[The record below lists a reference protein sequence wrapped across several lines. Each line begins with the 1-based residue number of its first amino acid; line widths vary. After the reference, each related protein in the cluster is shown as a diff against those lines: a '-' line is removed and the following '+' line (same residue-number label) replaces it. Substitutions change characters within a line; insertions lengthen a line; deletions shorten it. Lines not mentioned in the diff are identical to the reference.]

1 MNAQISHARSEPL
14 ALVGS
19 FLARTHALFIDGK
32 FVPPQSGETFDV
44 LNPATGEVFAKASAG
59 GAADI
64 DLAVKAARRAF
75 ESGPWSSMNASG
87 RRNLMWKLADA
98 LEKNADEIATLE
110 SLDNGMPLTMA
121 RFMVAGGAECL
132 RYNAGWAGKINGE
145 TPSIAAPNHHV
156 YTLREPIGVVGAITP
171 WNVPLAMEVNKV
183 AAALAAGCTVVLK
196 PPELTPL
203 TAIRLAEL
211 IAEVGF
217 PPGVVNVVTGFGDP
231 AGKALAAHPDV
242 DKISFTGS
250 TVVGK
255 SIVAAAAGNLKRVA
269 LELGGKSPVIIFP
282 DADLERATAGA
293 ADGIFRN
300 AGQVCVAGSRLYVHK
315 KVFDQVVGGVVE
327 RAKML
332 KVGSGMQADTQ
343 MGPLIS
349 QKQLDRVSGYVQSGT
364 EQGAEIVVGGKRLE
378 GNKGYF
384 MQPTVLAETN
394 RDMRVV
400 QEEIFGP
407 VVCAMPID
415 DEDLERIVKIA
426 NDTEYGLSSNV
437 WTRDISLAHKLARR
451 IKAGTVRING
461 GAGIDYAMPFGGY
474 KQSGWGRENSREG
487 VEAYT
492 EVKSVSVAL

>member
-1 MNAQISHARSEPL
+1 MQAQIPLSGTGLPLSVGAFVARSHPL
-14 ALVGS
+14 L
-19 FLARTHALFIDGK
+19 IDGK
-32 FVPPQSGETFDV
+32 FVSALSGETFDV
-44 LNPATGEVFAKASAG
+44 VNPASGEVFAQAAAG

-75 ESGPWSSMNASG
+75 ESGPWSTLNPAG
-87 RRNLMWKLADA
+87 RRNLMWKLSDA
-98 LEKNADEIATLE
+98 LEKHAEDIATLE

-121 RFMVAGGAECL
+121 RGMVAAATECL

-145 TPSIAAPNHHV
+145 TPTISAPSHHV
-156 YTLREPIGVVGAITP
+156 YTLREPVGVVGAITP
-171 WNVPLAMEVNKV
+171 WNVPLIMEVSKI

-196 PPELTPL
+196 PAELTPL
-203 TAIRLAEL
+203 SAVRLAEL
-211 IAEVGF
+211 IVEVGF

-231 AGKALAAHPDV
+231 AGKALVNHPEV

-269 LELGGKSPVIIFP
+269 LELGGKSPVIVFP

-293 ADGIFRN
+293 AEGIFRN
-300 AGQVCVAGSRLYVHK
+300 AGQICVAGSRLYVHK

-327 RAKML
+327 RARML
-332 KVGSGMQADTQ
+332 KVGPGLEPDTQ

-349 QKQLDRVSGYVQSGT
+349 RKQLDRVSGYVQSGS
-364 EQGAEIVVGGKRLE
+364 EQGAEIVIGGKAVGG
-378 GNKGYF
+378 KGYF

-415 DEDLERIVKIA
+415 DDDLDRIVRVA
-426 NDTEYGLSSNV
+426 NDTEYGLSSHI
-437 WTRDISLAHKLARR
+437 WTRDIGLAHKLARR

-461 GAGIDYAMPFGGY
+461 GIGLDYAMPFGGY
-474 KQSGWGRENSREG
+474 KQSGWGRENAREG

-492 EVKSVSVAL
+492 EVKTVSVAL

>member
-1 MNAQISHARSEPL
+1 MNAQISAARLEPP
-14 ALVGS
+14 ALVGA

-32 FVPPQSGETFDV
+32 FVPPVSGETFDV
-44 LNPATGEVFAKASAG
+44 INPATGEVFARASAG
-59 GAADI
+59 AAEDI
-64 DLAVKAARRAF
+64 ELAVKAARRAF
-75 ESGPWSSMNASG
+75 ESGAWATLNPAG

-98 LEKNADEIATLE
+98 LERNAEEIATLE

-121 RFMVAGGAECL
+121 RGMVAGAAECL
-132 RYNAGWAGKINGE
+132 RYNAGWAGKVNGE
-145 TPSIAAPNHHV
+145 TPTISAPNHHV

-171 WNVPLAMEVNKV
+171 WNVPLIMEVSKI

-196 PPELTPL
+196 PAELTPL

-231 AGKALAAHPDV
+231 AGKALAAHPGV

-255 SIVAAAAGNLKRVA
+255 SIVTASTGNLKRVS
-269 LELGGKSPVIIFP
+269 LELGGKSPVIVFP

-293 ADGIFRN
+293 AEGIFRN
-300 AGQVCVAGSRLYVHK
+300 AGQICVAGSRLYVHK
-315 KVFDQVVGGVVE
+315 KVFDRVVEGVVE
-327 RAKML
+327 RAKIL
-332 KVGSGMQADTQ
+332 KVGPGLQPDTQ

-349 QKQLDRVSGYVQSGT
+349 QKQLDRVSGYVQSGL
-364 EQGAEIVVGGKRLE
+364 EQGAEVVVGGKRME
-378 GNKGYF
+378 AQGYF
-384 MQPTVLAETN
+384 MQPTVIAETN

-415 DEDLERIVKIA
+415 DDDLDRIVRVA
-426 NDTEYGLSSNV
+426 NDTEYGLSSSI

-461 GAGIDYAMPFGGY
+461 GIGLDYAMPFGGY

-492 EVKSVSVAL
+492 EVKTVSVAL

>member
-1 MNAQISHARSEPL
+1 MNAQISPARSEPQ
-14 ALVGS
+14 ALVDR
-19 FLARTHALFIDGK
+19 FLARTHLLFIDGK
-32 FVPPQSGETFDV
+32 FVPALSGETFDV
-44 LNPATGEVFAKASAG
+44 INPATGEVFAKASAG

-75 ESGPWSSMNASG
+75 DSGPWGTLNPAG
-87 RRNLMWKLADA
+87 RRNLMWKLSDA
-98 LEKNADEIATLE
+98 LERNAEEIATLE

-121 RFMVAGGAECL
+121 RGMVASAIECL

-145 TPSIAAPNHHV
+145 TPAIAAPNHHV
-156 YTLREPIGVVGAITP
+156 YTLREPVGVVGAITP
-171 WNVPLAMEVNKV
+171 WNVPLIMEISKI

-196 PPELTPL
+196 PAELTPL

-231 AGKALAAHPDV
+231 AGKTLALHPEV

-255 SIVAAAAGNLKRVA
+255 SILAAAAGNLKRVA
-269 LELGGKSPVIIFP
+269 LELGGKSPVIVFP

-293 ADGIFRN
+293 AEGIFRN
-300 AGQVCVAGSRLYVHK
+300 AGQICVAGSRLYVHK
-315 KVFDQVVGGVVE
+315 KVFDRVVDGVVD
-327 RAKML
+327 RAKTL
-332 KVGSGMQADTQ
+332 KVGPGLQPDTQ

-349 QKQLDRVSGYVQSGT
+349 QKQLDRVSGYVHSGL
-364 EQGAEIVVGGKRLE
+364 EQGAEVVVGGKRME
-378 GNKGYF
+378 SKGYF

-415 DEDLERIVKIA
+415 DDDLDRIVRVA
-426 NDTEYGLSSNV
+426 NDTEYGLSSSI

-461 GAGIDYAMPFGGY
+461 GVGLDHAMPFGGY

-492 EVKSVSVAL
+492 EIKTVSVAL

>member
-1 MNAQISHARSEPL
+1 MNVQMSFTRSEPL
-14 ALVGS
+14 TLVRS
-19 FLARTHALFIDGK
+19 FLARTHALFIAGK
-32 FVPPQSGETFDV
+32 FVPARSGETFEV
-44 LNPATGEVFAKASAG
+44 INPATGEVFAKASAG
-59 GAADI
+59 AAADI

-75 ESGPWSSMNASG
+75 DSGPWSAMNPSV

-98 LEKNADEIATLE
+98 LEKNGDEIAILETLN
-110 SLDNGMPLTMA
+110 NGMPLSMA
-121 RFMVAGGAECL
+121 RSMVTGGAECL

-145 TPSIAAPNHHV
+145 TPTISAPNHHV
-156 YTLREPIGVVGAITP
+156 YTLREPVGVVGAITP
-171 WNVPLAMEVNKV
+171 WNGPLAMAVAKI

-196 PPELTPL
+196 PAELTPL

-231 AGKALAAHPDV
+231 AGKALVNHPEV
-242 DKISFTGS
+242 DKISYTGS

-282 DADLERATAGA
+282 DADLERATASA
-293 ADGIFRN
+293 AEGIFRN
-300 AGQVCVAGSRLYVHK
+300 AGQACVAGSRLYVHK
-315 KVFDQVVGGVVE
+315 KVFDQVVRGVVE
-327 RAKML
+327 RAKTL
-332 KVGSGMQADTQ
+332 KVGSGIQSDTQ

-349 QKQLDRVSGYVQSGT
+349 QKQLDRVSGYVQSGK
-364 EQGAEIVVGGKRLE
+364 EQGAEIVVGGKRVE
-378 GNKGYF
+378 GKGYF

-415 DEDLERIVKIA
+415 NEDLDRIVSVA
-426 NDTEYGLSSNV
+426 NDTEYGLSSSI

-461 GAGIDYAMPFGGY
+461 GMGLDYAMPFGGY
-474 KQSGWGRENSREG
+474 KQSGWGRENARDG

-492 EVKSVSVAL
+492 EVKTVSVAL

>member
-1 MNAQISHARSEPL
+1 MNVQMSFTRSEPL
-14 ALVGS
+14 TLVRS

-32 FVPPQSGETFDV
+32 FVPARSGETFEV
-44 LNPATGEVFAKASAG
+44 INPATGEVFAKASAG
-59 GAADI
+59 AAADI

-75 ESGPWSSMNASG
+75 DSGPWSAMNPSV

-98 LEKNADEIATLE
+98 LEKNGDEIAILETLN
-110 SLDNGMPLTMA
+110 NGMPLSMA
-121 RFMVAGGAECL
+121 RSMVTGGAECL

-145 TPSIAAPNHHV
+145 TPTISAPNHHV
-156 YTLREPIGVVGAITP
+156 YTLREPVGVVGAITP
-171 WNVPLAMEVNKV
+171 WNGPLAMAVAKI

-196 PPELTPL
+196 PAELTPL

-231 AGKALAAHPDV
+231 AGKALVNHPEV
-242 DKISFTGS
+242 DKISYTGS

-282 DADLERATAGA
+282 DADLERATASA
-293 ADGIFRN
+293 AEGIFRN
-300 AGQVCVAGSRLYVHK
+300 AGQACVAGSRLYVHK
-315 KVFDQVVGGVVE
+315 KVFDQVVRGVVE
-327 RAKML
+327 RAKTL
-332 KVGSGMQADTQ
+332 KVGSGIQSDTQ

-349 QKQLDRVSGYVQSGT
+349 QKQLDRVSGYVQSGK
-364 EQGAEIVVGGKRLE
+364 EQGAEIVVGGKRVE
-378 GNKGYF
+378 GKGYF

-415 DEDLERIVKIA
+415 NEDLDRIVSVA
-426 NDTEYGLSSNV
+426 NDTEYGLSSSI

-461 GAGIDYAMPFGGY
+461 GMGLDYAMPFGGY
-474 KQSGWGRENSREG
+474 KQSGWGRENAREG

-492 EVKSVSVAL
+492 EVKTVSVAL

>member
-1 MNAQISHARSEPL
+1 MNAQISLAPPQQH
-14 ALVGS
+14 ALVEG
-19 FLARTHALFIDGK
+19 FLARTHMLFIDGQ
-32 FVPPQSGETFDV
+32 FVSPLSGETFDV
-44 LNPATGEVFAKASAG
+44 INPATGEVFAKASAG

-75 ESGPWSSMNASG
+75 DSGPWGTLNPAG
-87 RRNLMWKLADA
+87 RRNLMWKLSEA
-98 LEKNADEIATLE
+98 LERNAEEIATLE
-110 SLDNGMPLTMA
+110 SLDNGMPITMA
-121 RFMVAGGAECL
+121 RGMVAGGVECL
-132 RYNAGWAGKINGE
+132 RYNAGWAGKVNGE
-145 TPSIAAPNHHV
+145 TPAVSAPNHHV

-171 WNVPLAMEVNKV
+171 WNVPLIMEISKV
-183 AAALAAGCTVVLK
+183 ASALAAGCTVVLK
-196 PPELTPL
+196 PAELTPL

-231 AGKALAAHPDV
+231 AGKALALHPEV
-242 DKISFTGS
+242 DKVSFTGS

-255 SIVAAAAGNLKRVA
+255 SILSAAAGNLKRVS
-269 LELGGKSPVIIFP
+269 LELGGKSPVIVFP

-293 ADGIFRN
+293 AEGIFRN
-300 AGQVCVAGSRLYVHK
+300 AGQICVAGSRLYVHN
-315 KVFDQVVGGVVE
+315 KVFDRVVEGVVE
-327 RAKML
+327 RAKTL
-332 KVGSGMQADTQ
+332 KVGPGLQPDTQ

-349 QKQLDRVSGYVQSGT
+349 QKQLDRVSGYVHSGL
-364 EQGAEIVVGGKRLE
+364 EQGAEVVVGGKRME
-378 GNKGYF
+378 SKGYF

-415 DEDLERIVKIA
+415 DDDLERIVRVA
-426 NDTEYGLSSNV
+426 NDTQYGLSSSI

-461 GAGIDYAMPFGGY
+461 GVGLDYAMPFGGY
-474 KQSGWGRENSREG
+474 KQSGWGRENGREG

-492 EVKSVSVAL
+492 EVKTVSVAL

>member
-1 MNAQISHARSEPL
+1 MNVQMSFTRSEPL
-14 ALVGS
+14 TLVRS

-32 FVPPQSGETFDV
+32 FVPARSGETFEV
-44 LNPATGEVFAKASAG
+44 INPATGEVFAKASAG
-59 GAADI
+59 AAADI

-75 ESGPWSSMNASG
+75 DSGPWSAMNPSV

-98 LEKNADEIATLE
+98 LEKNGDEIAILETLN
-110 SLDNGMPLTMA
+110 NGMPLSMA
-121 RFMVAGGAECL
+121 RSMVAGGAECL

-145 TPSIAAPNHHV
+145 TPTISAPNHHV
-156 YTLREPIGVVGAITP
+156 YTLREPVGVVGAITP
-171 WNVPLAMEVNKV
+171 WNGPLAMAVAKI

-196 PPELTPL
+196 PAELTPL

-231 AGKALAAHPDV
+231 AGKALVNHPEV
-242 DKISFTGS
+242 DKISYTGS

-282 DADLERATAGA
+282 DADLERATASA
-293 ADGIFRN
+293 AEGIFRN
-300 AGQVCVAGSRLYVHK
+300 AGQACVAGSRLYVHK
-315 KVFDQVVGGVVE
+315 KVFDQVVRGVVE
-327 RAKML
+327 RAKTL
-332 KVGSGMQADTQ
+332 KVGSGIQSDTQ

-349 QKQLDRVSGYVQSGT
+349 QKQLDRVSGYVQSGK
-364 EQGAEIVVGGKRLE
+364 EQGAEIVVGGKRVE
-378 GNKGYF
+378 GKGYF

-415 DEDLERIVKIA
+415 NEDLDRIVSVA
-426 NDTEYGLSSNV
+426 NDTEYGLSSSI

-461 GAGIDYAMPFGGY
+461 GMGLDYAMPFGGY
-474 KQSGWGRENSREG
+474 KQSGWGRENAREG

-492 EVKSVSVAL
+492 EVKTVSVAL